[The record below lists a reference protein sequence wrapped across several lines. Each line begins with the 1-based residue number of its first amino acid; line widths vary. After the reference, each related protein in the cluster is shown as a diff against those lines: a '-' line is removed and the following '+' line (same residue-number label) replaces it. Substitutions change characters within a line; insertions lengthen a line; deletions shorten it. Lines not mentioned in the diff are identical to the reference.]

1 MAGLATNPDVMGQG
15 SGDANFSSK
24 KDVFDPMALQVNM
37 QRIDRIRS
45 VMGIASGC
53 MAGTLGF
60 TGLQGLGMFF
70 FASTGNRSVDR
81 RISYTHYCILSPPPL
96 SHAVCFLFAHVFVM
110 VTIWAWK
117 MNFDLNGH
125 TKQSWMGYLT
135 TGIQNTALSFTLF
148 WTLFYG
154 LVYLY

>member
-1 MAGLATNPDVMGQG
+1 MAGLASNPDVMGQG
-15 SGDANFSSK
+15 SGDANLSSK

-53 MAGTLGF
+53 MSGTLGF
-60 TGLQGLGMFF
+60 TGLQGL
-70 FASTGNRSVDR
+70 
-81 RISYTHYCILSPPPL
+81 
-96 SHAVCFLFAHVFVM
+96 VCFLLAHVFVM